1 MKRLLAAAAKRNEGE
16 SPENPGMHTRFHAP
30 GRGMLGTLLRLT
42 TGALLL
48 VLLFTLSL
56 LLFVVLVAAGLLVW
70 GYVWWR
76 TRQLRKQLR
85 ERPADGQVFEGE
97 ARIIEAEDASDL
109 AARQHDQH

>member
-1 MKRLLAAAAKRNEGE
+1 MKRLLAAAAKRIDGEG
-16 SPENPGMHTRFHAP
+16 PENQARRARFRAP
-30 GRGMLGTLLRLT
+30 GRGMLGTLLRLA

-85 ERPADGQVFEGE
+85 GRPAGGQVFEGE
-97 ARIIEAEDASDL
+97 ARIIETEDASGPT
-109 AARQHDQH
+109 HDQH